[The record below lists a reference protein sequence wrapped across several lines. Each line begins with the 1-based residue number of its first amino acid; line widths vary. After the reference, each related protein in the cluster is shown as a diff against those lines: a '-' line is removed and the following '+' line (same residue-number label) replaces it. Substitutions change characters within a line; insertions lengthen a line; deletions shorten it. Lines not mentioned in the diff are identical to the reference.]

1 MLLCHDLLMNLKH
14 IRTFLTVVEHGTVS
28 SAAAQLRLTQPALSR
43 QLRALQDEIQLN
55 LFDQI
60 SRRLVLTSN
69 GKVFLQH
76 CRDLMAQA
84 DAVLATAQSLGSGK
98 IGELRI
104 GGAPQTIARFFPSF
118 LERYERDH
126 ANIRVNL
133 VEASGARQIE
143 MVQQGD
149 LHFAITIVFGK
160 RGRLRTLPLPTIPLL
175 ALAHR
180 RYRLGTPG
188 VMDLRRLEDLPVL
201 LVGREFAARAIF
213 DAACRMARFTPNVR
227 FEGSTPHTLAAL
239 AEGGHGVAI
248 VPGTLDYK
256 RKHVQVL
263 RLQFRGEPVVL
274 PLAIHWDDRRPLA
287 RHAQDFPALFSA
299 HVRTELGRRKVSDLR
314 SQ

>member
-1 MLLCHDLLMNLKH
+1 MQFCHDVGMNLKH
-14 IRTFLTVVEHGTVS
+14 VRSFITVVEHGTVS
-28 SAAAQLRLTQPALSR
+28 SAAAHLRLTQPALSR

-60 SRRLVLTSN
+60 NRRLVLTSG
-69 GKVFLQH
+69 GKEFVQH
-76 CRDLMAQA
+76 CRALLAQA
-84 DAVLATAQSLGSGK
+84 DAVLTTAQSLGSGK
-98 IGELRI
+98 TGVLRV

-126 ANIRVNL
+126 PNIRVNL

-143 MVQQGD
+143 MVEQGD

-160 RGRLRTLPLPTIPLL
+160 RHQLRTLPLPTIPLL

-180 RYRLGTPG
+180 RYGLGNRAM
-188 VMDLRRLEDLPVL
+188 VDLPRLEDLPVL

-239 AEGGHGVAI
+239 AEAGHGVAI
-248 VPGTLDYK
+248 VPGTLRYVSK
-256 RKHVQVL
+256 RVQSL
-263 RLQFRGEPVVL
+263 PLHFKGEPVVL
-274 PLAIHWDDRRPLA
+274 PLAIHWDDRRPLS
-287 RHAQDFPALFSA
+287 RNAQDFPALFSA
-299 HVRTELGRRKVSDLR
+299 HVRADLGLAKAGNPRP
-314 SQ
+314 